1 MDLTYLLSKKGIDMQ
16 TLRVLVMRHTPQE
29 PGLRHALPW
38 LAADDP
44 DAYNC
49 YQQTQSPRAEE
60 LLAQADYLA
69 SFIGDRRG
77 QASFVGLYKHK
88 GHHKISRPTFLRK
101 PAAKRLP
108 GLRMKGWA
116 GRPSGLWFDLE
127 PMKLAGS

>member
-1 MDLTYLLSKKGIDMQ
+1 MDLTYLLSKKGIDTQ
-16 TLRVLVMRHTPQE
+16 TSRVLVMRHTPQE
-29 PGLRHALPW
+29 PGLRRALPW

-77 QASFVGLYKHK
+77 QGSSSACTSIRATTK
-88 GHHKISRPTFLRK
+88 SRAP
-101 PAAKRLP
+101 
-108 GLRMKGWA
+108 
-116 GRPSGLWFDLE
+116 PS
-127 PMKLAGS
+127 